1 MLKRFF
7 VAAFSFLLIV
17 PAATPTPGQTVFRV
31 PPSGGSGGFS
41 RPERLVNEPLPPK
54 GGTLNG
60 TLNAV
65 GVLNAEG
72 LKLPPYKKVKLKN
85 GLTVLLMEQRE
96 IPIVSFSFIV
106 KAGST
111 ADPVGKEGVAGLT
124 VTLLRKGTK
133 SRTSEQFSAELDF
146 IGAQVGAGADYDY
159 TSGRAEFLKK
169 DLAKGLDLL
178 ADALLNPTFPADEV
192 TKLLKQSIDGAKSA
206 KDQAQGVIGE
216 YFAAYL
222 YGSHPYGRPTDGD
235 EKSLPNITREDIT
248 RFYESH
254 YTPSNT
260 ILAVAGDFAVAEM
273 EKLLADKFG
282 AWPDGNPGGNK
293 DRKAP
298 ATSLPAPAAFT
309 GKKLLLVDKP
319 DSTQTYFLIGNL
331 GIARANPDRVSI
343 EVINTLF
350 GGRFTSMLND
360 ALRVSS
366 GLTYGARSGFDQRKA
381 AGPFAISTYTRN
393 ETTEKAIDMALD
405 ILKRLHEKGVSEADL
420 KSAKN
425 YIKGQFPPR
434 IETTDQQAALLAE
447 LEFYGLDERDIN
459 EFYSKIDAMT
469 LADARRV
476 IKQYFP
482 LDNLVFVLIGKAS
495 EIEAVARKYA
505 TKFDTKSISQPGF

>member
-1 MLKRFF
+1 MLKRF
-7 VAAFSFLLIV
+7 SSLLLIFVLSV
-17 PAATPTPGQTVFRV
+17 PTALGTA
-31 PPSGGSGGFS
+31 
-41 RPERLVNEPLPPK
+41 NHAIAHCPLPITHCWTGKDLSTCRPMAN
-54 GGTLNG
+54 GQWLMANSTLYD
-60 TLNAV
+60 
-65 GVLNAEG
+65 G

-85 GLTVLLMEQRE
+85 GLTILLMEQLE

-124 VTLLRKGTK
+124 ASLLRKGTK
-133 SRTSEQFSAELDF
+133 TRASEQLSAELDF
-146 IGAQVGAGADYDY
+146 IGGQLGAGADYDY

-169 DLAKGLDLL
+169 DLAKGLDLF
-178 ADALLNPTFPADEV
+178 ADALLNPMFPADEV

-206 KDQAQGVIGE
+206 KDQAGGVIGE

-235 EKSLPNITREDIT
+235 EKSLANITREDIT
-248 RFYESH
+248 KFYESY

-260 ILAVAGDFAVAEM
+260 ILAVAGDFATTEM
-273 EKLLADKFG
+273 EKLLSEKFG
-282 AWPDGNPGGNK
+282 AWPDK
-293 DRKAP
+293 KAP
-298 ATSLPAPAAFT
+298 TPNVPAPMAFS

-319 DSTQTYFLIGNL
+319 DSTQTYFQIGNV
-331 GIARANPDRVSI
+331 GVARTNPDRVYI
-343 EVINTLF
+343 NVINTLF

-405 ILKRLHEKGVSEADL
+405 ILKRLHEKGVNEADL

-434 IETTDQQAALLAE
+434 IETTDQQAALLVE

-469 LADARRV
+469 LADAQRI

-482 LDNLVFVLIGKAS
+482 LDNLVFVLVGKAS
-495 EIEAVARKYA
+495 EIESVARKYA
-505 TKFDTKSISQPGF
+505 TKFDTKSINQPGY

>member
-1 MLKRFF
+1 MLKRFSILF
-7 VAAFSFLLIV
+7 LIV
-17 PAATPTPGQTVFRV
+17 ALMSSPASAFATT
-31 PPSGGSGGFS
+31 
-41 RPERLVNEPLPPK
+41 
-54 GGTLNG
+54 
-60 TLNAV
+60 
-65 GVLNAEG
+65 AES
-72 LKLPPYKKVKLKN
+72 LKLPPYKKVKLNN
-85 GLTVLLMEQRE
+85 GLTLLLMEQHE

-111 ADPVGKEGVAGLT
+111 ADPAGKEGVAGLT
-124 VTLLRKGTK
+124 ATLIRKGTK
-133 SRTSEQFSAELDF
+133 TRAADQLSAELDF
-146 IGAQVGAGADYDY
+146 IGGQLFAGSDYDY

-169 DLAKGLDLL
+169 DLTKGLDLL
-178 ADALLNPTFPADEV
+178 TDALLNPTFPAGEV
-192 TKLLKQSIDGAKSA
+192 TKLLKQSIDSAKSA
-206 KDQAQGVIGE
+206 KDQAGRVIGE
-216 YFAAYL
+216 YFATYL
-222 YGSHPYGRPTDGD
+222 YISHPYGRPSDGD

-248 RFYESH
+248 KFYETY

-260 ILAVAGDFAVAEM
+260 ILAVAGDFATPEM

-282 AWPDGNPGGNK
+282 VWPDKKVPTVNLS
-293 DRKAP
+293 AP
-298 ATSLPAPAAFT
+298 TAFT

-319 DSTQTYFLIGNL
+319 DSTQTYFEIGNI
-331 GIARANPDRVSI
+331 GVARTNADRVQI
-343 EVINTLF
+343 NVINTLF

-366 GLTYGARSGFDQRKA
+366 GLTYGARSGFSQRKA

-393 ETTEKAIDMALD
+393 ETTEKAIDLALE

-434 IETTDQQAALLAE
+434 IETSDQQAALIAE

-459 EFYSKIDAMT
+459 EYYARIDAMT
-469 LADARRV
+469 PADAQRI

-495 EIEAVARKYA
+495 EIESVAKKYA
-505 TKFDTKSISQPGF
+505 PKFDTKSINQPGF

>member
-1 MLKRFF
+1 MLKKFSILF
-7 VAAFSFLLIV
+7 LAVALMNSSAI
-17 PAATPTPGQTVFRV
+17 ATT
-31 PPSGGSGGFS
+31 
-41 RPERLVNEPLPPK
+41 
-54 GGTLNG
+54 
-60 TLNAV
+60 
-65 GVLNAEG
+65 AEE
-72 LKLPPYKKVKLKN
+72 LKLPSYKKVKLKN

-124 VTLLRKGTK
+124 ATLLRKGTK
-133 SRTSEQFSAELDF
+133 TRTSEQLSAELDF
-146 IGAQVGAGADYDY
+146 IGGQFGAGADYDF

-169 DLAKGLDLL
+169 DLAKGLDLFV
-178 ADALLNPTFPADEV
+178 DAMLNPTFPADEV

-206 KDQAQGVIGE
+206 KDQAAGVIGD

-235 EKSLPNITREDIT
+235 EKSLANITRDDIT
-248 RFYESH
+248 KFYETY
-254 YTPSNT
+254 YTPSNS
-260 ILAVAGDFAVAEM
+260 ILAVAGDFATLEM
-273 EKLLADKFG
+273 EKLLTEKFG
-282 AWPDGNPGGNK
+282 VWSDK
-293 DRKAP
+293 KAP
-298 ATSLPAPAAFT
+298 AMSVPAPAAFA

-319 DSTQTYFLIGNL
+319 DSTQTYFHIGNL
-331 GIARANPDRVSI
+331 GIARTNPDRVYI
-343 EVINTLF
+343 NVINTLF

-393 ETTEKAIDMALD
+393 ETTEKAIDLALE
-405 ILKRLHEKGVSEADL
+405 ILKRLHEKGVSESDL

-459 EFYSKIDAMT
+459 EYYSKIDAMT
-469 LADARRV
+469 LADAQRI

-482 LDNLVFVLIGKAS
+482 LDNLVFVLVGKAS
-495 EIEAVARKYA
+495 EIETVAKKYA
-505 TKFDTKSISQPGF
+505 PKLDTKSINQPGF